1 MAALVSKADMKSG
14 AMATALE
21 PLRVALMAIAST
33 NPPNWRRP
41 LAAYKNGWVQQIGA
55 SEISRDAC
63 GPTVVAWMGHCYV
76 RRAGEN
82 KKFGT
87 AIWFSRSMG
96 KNEAGETNYARLI
109 TFADGHTPT
118 AEPLPDYVAQALA
131 KATR

>member
-1 MAALVSKADMKSG
+1 MSLVSKSDVKNG
-14 AMATALE
+14 AMAQAME
-21 PLRVALMAIAST
+21 PLRVALMAIASV

-41 LAAYKNGWVQQIGA
+41 LAAYKNGWVAQIGG
-55 SEISRDAC
+55 SVVSSDEH
-63 GPTVVAWMGHCYV
+63 GPTVVAWMGHCYT

-109 TFADGHTPT
+109 TFADGITPA

>member
-1 MAALVSKADMKSG
+1 MASLISRTEMKSATMAAS
-14 AMATALE
+14 LE

-33 NPPNWRRP
+33 QPPNWRRP
-41 LAAYKNGWVQQIGA
+41 LAAYKNGWVAQIGA
-55 SEISRDAC
+55 SEIARDDH

-109 TFADGHTPT
+109 TFADGATPT
-118 AEPLPDYVAQALA
+118 AEPLPEYVAQALA

>member
-1 MAALVSKADMKSG
+1 MTTKPRSLRAMLKTVEAAA
-14 AMATALE
+14 
-21 PLRVALMAIAST
+21 MAIASV

-41 LAAYKNGWVQQIGA
+41 LAAYSNDWVQGLGA
-55 SEISRDAC
+55 IEVSRDQH
-63 GPTVVAWMGHCYV
+63 GPSVVYWMGHYYT

-109 TFADGHTPT
+109 TFADGATPT
-118 AEPLPDYVAQALA
+118 AEPLPSYVTDALDRTA
-131 KATR
+131 R

>member
-1 MAALVSKADMKSG
+1 
-14 AMATALE
+14 
-21 PLRVALMAIAST
+21 MAIAST

-41 LAAYKNGWVQQIGA
+41 LSAYSGPWVAAIGA
-55 SEISRDAC
+55 VAVSSDSH
-63 GPTVVAWMGHCYV
+63 GPSVVYWMGHHYT

-109 TFADGHTPT
+109 TFADGATPT

-131 KATR
+131 KAAR